1 MRLGKRESEKP
12 SLWQKIRDVAFTDVN
27 VLVRGL
33 DEGSLEKIEETLLAA
48 DFGVPATMQ
57 LVDVVESLSRSGR
70 IRTEQEFVDV
80 VEREILKILHEGEPA
95 RGAAG
100 AAAHNPAG
108 AGVSAGTAAAPAAKR
123 TWWGGTREAS
133 EATSSTSATGDALNF
148 AAEPPT
154 VILMVGVNGVGKTT
168 TIGKLAHKLKGEG
181 RRVLL
186 AAGDTFRAGAIDQ
199 LRVWAERVG
208 VEFVGAQPGAD
219 PAAVAFDAIDAAF
232 SRKADVV
239 IIDTAGRLHTQDDL
253 MTELA
258 KIGRVVD
265 RKLPGAPHETLLVLD
280 ATVGQNA
287 IAQAR
292 TFRKALP
299 LTGLVLAKLD
309 STARGGIV
317 VALKKEFNLPVKLVG
332 TGEGVGELQP
342 FDPDSFAKSVLE
354 S

>member
-1 MRLGKRESEKP
+1 MRLGKREGERP
-12 SLWQKIRDVAFTDVN
+12 TLWQKIRDVAFTDVN

-57 LVDVVESLSRSGR
+57 LVDVVESMSRSGR

-80 VEREILKILHEGEPA
+80 VEREILNILTDGQPA
-95 RGAAG
+95 KSRAAS
-100 AAAHNPAG
+100 APQPA
-108 AGVSAGTAAAPAAKR
+108 TQKR
-123 TWWGGTREAS
+123 TWWGGATDAS
-133 EATSSTSATGDALNF
+133 QATSQDNGTGDALTF

-168 TIGKLAHKLKGEG
+168 TIGKLAHRLKGEG
-181 RRVLL
+181 RNVLL

-208 VEFVGAQPGAD
+208 VDFVGAQPGAD
-219 PAAVAFDAIDAAF
+219 PASVAFDAIDAAI
-232 SRKADVV
+232 SRRSDVV

-287 IAQAR
+287 VAQAR

-342 FDPDSFAKSVLE
+342 FDPDAFAKSVLE
-354 S
+354 G

>member
-1 MRLGKRESEKP
+1 MRLGKRAGEKP
-12 SLWQKIRDVAFTDVN
+12 SLWQRIREVAFTDVN
-27 VLVRGL
+27 VAIRGL
-33 DEGSLEKIEETLLAA
+33 DEGSLEKIEEMLLAA

-57 LVDVVESLSRSGR
+57 LVDVVEAASRTGR
-70 IRTEQEFVDV
+70 IRTENEFLQT
-80 VEREILKILHEGEPA
+80 VEREILSIL
-95 RGAAG
+95 RD
-100 AAAHNPAG
+100 
-108 AGVSAGTAAAPAAKR
+108 GVADASLTFAPQ
-123 TWWGGTREAS
+123 
-133 EATSSTSATGDALNF
+133 
-148 AAEPPT
+148 PPT
-154 VILMVGVNGVGKTT
+154 VYLMVGVNGVGKTT
-168 TIGKLAHKLKGEG
+168 TIGKLAHRLKRDG

-199 LRVWAERVG
+199 LRVWADRAG

-219 PAAVAFDAIDAAF
+219 PASVAFDAIDAALARR
-232 SRKADVV
+232 SDVV

-253 MTELA
+253 MTELS

-287 IAQAR
+287 VAQAR
-292 TFRKALP
+292 TFKRALP

-317 VALKKEFNLPVKLVG
+317 VALKKEFDLPVKLVG
-332 TGEGVGELQP
+332 TGEGVGELTA
-342 FDPDSFAKSVLE
+342 FDPEQFAKDVLE

>member
-1 MRLGKRESEKP
+1 LGKRAGERP
-12 SLWQKIRDVAFTDVN
+12 SLWQKIRDVALTDVS

-33 DEGSLEKIEETLLAA
+33 DEGSLERIEETLLAA

-57 LVDVVESLSRSGR
+57 LVAAVESLSRSGK
-70 IRTEQEFVDV
+70 IRTEQEFMDI
-80 VEREILKILHEGEPA
+80 VEREILGILRAGLA
-95 RGAAG
+95 DDGAA
-100 AAAHNPAG
+100 
-108 AGVSAGTAAAPAAKR
+108 SAPAAAR
-123 TWWGGTREAS
+123 RSWIGTARGTTGV
-133 EATSSTSATGDALNF
+133 TSSAAYHSATLNF
-148 AAEPPT
+148 APEPPT

-168 TIGKLAHKLKGEG
+168 TIGKLAHRLKQDG

-199 LRVWAERVG
+199 LKAWADRAG
-208 VEFVGAQPGAD
+208 ADFVGAQPGAD
-219 PAAVAFDAIDAAF
+219 PAAVAFDAIDAAR
-232 SRKADVV
+232 SRSADVV

-258 KIGRVVD
+258 KIGRVLE

-287 IAQAR
+287 VAQTR
-292 TFRKALP
+292 TFRQALP

-317 VALKKEFNLPVKLVG
+317 VALKQEFGLPVKLVG
-332 TGEGVGELQP
+332 TGEGIGELHP
-342 FDPDSFAKSVLE
+342 FEPASFTKALLE
-354 S
+354 A